1 MGWGWLIDLIFGMVV
16 VDVPIKLS
24 RKFKVDPKT
33 QTHFLSDLFFLIVIR
48 PVVGIYNHNLLPP
61 PSRRVGV
68 VWSTWFLIWWQEIFS
83 SMVVVDAQIKLP
95 RKFQVDP
102 KTQTHFLSDLF
113 FLIAIR
119 PVYL

>member
-16 VDVPIKLS
+16 VDVP
-24 RKFKVDPKT
+24 
-33 QTHFLSDLFFLIVIR
+33 
-48 PVVGIYNHNLLPP
+48 
-61 PSRRVGV
+61 
-68 VWSTWFLIWWQEIFS
+68 
-83 SMVVVDAQIKLP
+83 IKLP

-119 PVYL
+119 PVVGLWHP